1 MPVKATALARTGMS
15 TNDHDNY
22 LWDTF
27 SEFWPPWVKH
37 VDHWEPRNEESIEVF
52 FKEDGYITNGAV
64 YIFGEKG
71 RQNWFLNRIQG
82 PKEMKMAEGG
92 TF

>member
-1 MPVKATALARTGMS
+1 MTKTGMTTS
-15 TNDHDNY
+15 EHDQR

-27 SEFWPPWVKH
+27 SEFWPPWVEH
-37 VDHWEPRNEESIEVF
+37 VDRWEHRNNESISVF

-71 RQNWFLNRIQG
+71 RQNWFLNLIEG
-82 PKEMKMAEGG
+82 PMELRVAEGG